1 MENRFFVASPSFM
14 EGLNCYTDAA
24 TAPDHMSN
32 GITSAGLGI
41 YILNSQTQPSVTV
54 SFKAVLRDSQ
64 SVFAA
69 EAAALAFA
77 TLLLHFMQM
86 DQVNYFTDNQLLAHY
101 LNNVDRFDIPDW
113 RAAAYTHIINSSLTC
128 ASKVFHISRTH
139 NGMADSLAK
148 EGLHLLNSDSLLP
161 NFSCTNPTHVLGC
174 PFLGALQSVTVNS
187 VMVITTS
194 CFLS

>member
-1 MENRFFVASPSFM
+1 MENRFFVASPSSM
-14 EGLNCYTDAA
+14 EGFNCYTDAS
-24 TAPDHMSN
+24 TTPDHMSN

-41 YILNSQTQPSVTV
+41 YILNSQIQPSVTV
-54 SFKAVLRDSQ
+54 TFKAVLRDSQ
-64 SVFAA
+64 SVFVA

-77 TLLLHFMQM
+77 TSLLHFMQM
-86 DQVNYFTDNQLLAHY
+86 DHVNYFTDNQLLAHY
-101 LNNVDRFDIPDW
+101 LNNADRFDIPDW
-113 RAAAYTHIINSSLTC
+113 RAAAYTHIINSSLTG

-148 EGLHLLNSDSLLP
+148 EGLNLLNSDSLLP
-161 NFSCTNPTHVLGC
+161 NFSCTNPSHVLGC

-194 CFLS
+194 CC